1 MLPAVMVAVCSAVRH
16 CAAVSALFALQGV
29 MSVQNGRCVVTFNQN
44 DQEVVKGVA
53 DYLRYA
59 GEERIKK
66 WRRHVRMVG
75 ECTAMRPDWQR
86 AVAVAAAHS

>member
-1 MLPAVMVAVCSAVRH
+1 
-16 CAAVSALFALQGV
+16 
-29 MSVQNGRCVVTFNQN
+29 MSVQNGRCVVTFNQA

-75 ECTAMRPDWQR
+75 KCLCG
-86 AVAVAAAHS
+86 

>member
-1 MLPAVMVAVCSAVRH
+1 
-16 CAAVSALFALQGV
+16 
-29 MSVQNGRCVVTFNQN
+29 MSVQNGRCVVTFNQA

-75 ECTAMRPDWQR
+75 KWLCGWLEGSGSDEGAKF
-86 AVAVAAAHS
+86 AAARGLREDPYDRQVWGLL

>member
-1 MLPAVMVAVCSAVRH
+1 
-16 CAAVSALFALQGV
+16 
-29 MSVQNGRCVVTFNQN
+29 MSVQNGRCVVTFNQA

-53 DYLRYA
+53 DFLRYA

-75 ECTAMRPDWQR
+75 E
-86 AVAVAAAHS
+86 

>member
-1 MLPAVMVAVCSAVRH
+1 MLMWCLPVPACLPVFS
-16 CAAVSALFALQGV
+16 QGV
-29 MSVQNGRCVVTFNQN
+29 MSVQNGRCVVTFNQA

-75 ECTAMRPDWQR
+75 KCLCG
-86 AVAVAAAHS
+86 

>member
-1 MLPAVMVAVCSAVRH
+1 
-16 CAAVSALFALQGV
+16 

-44 DQEVVKGVA
+44 NQEVVKGVA

-75 ECTAMRPDWQR
+75 EYLITHCFWGVMSGGRDFSGRGGEGHPEWDR
-86 AVAVAAAHS
+86 

>member
-1 MLPAVMVAVCSAVRH
+1 
-16 CAAVSALFALQGV
+16 

-44 DQEVVKGVA
+44 NQEVVKGVA

-75 ECTAMRPDWQR
+75 EYPLSFSTQDPATTASGR
-86 AVAVAAAHS
+86 AFHWDCVVQLHTQQLCNLCNHTNAVR